1 MATPVTI
8 TGCALDEWQP
18 GCLVLESESQITLSG
33 EIIMVHVLALQ
44 AIATSSPAF
53 SGIDLLFS
61 SASYVCP
68 TQNPDD
74 KPSTFEME

>member
-1 MATPVTI
+1 MT
-8 TGCALDEWQP
+8 
-18 GCLVLESESQITLSG
+18 
-33 EIIMVHVLALQ
+33 HVLALQ

-53 SGIDLLFS
+53 SGIELLFS

-74 KPSTFEME
+74 KAGTFEME